1 MGVIEKLA
9 SSLNRRDELP
19 NQELAK
25 EIAEKRDTEA
35 IEELVDHLH
44 SKSNAVNSDCIKVLY
59 EIGAINPNLIAH
71 HADTFI
77 QLLDEKNNRMQWG
90 AMTALSS
97 IVHVN
102 PKPIYAALQKI
113 IETADNGTVITKDH
127 AINILIGLCSIK
139 PFADKAFNQLL
150 TQLANS
156 PSNQVPMYAEKAMPV
171 VQKKN
176 SAAFLQTLTGRM
188 KDFEKESQR
197 KRVEKLVQKLNKL

>member
-25 EIAEKRDTEA
+25 EIAAKKDAEA

-44 SKSNAVNSDCIKVLY
+44 SKNSAVNSDCIKVLY
-59 EIGAINPNLIAH
+59 EIGAIEPKLIAH

-77 QLLDEKNNRMQWG
+77 QLLDDKNNRMQWG

-97 IVHVN
+97 IVHAN
-102 PKPIYAALQKI
+102 PKPIYAALPKI
-113 IETADNGTVITKDH
+113 IETANNGTVITKDH
-127 AINILIGLCSIK
+127 AINILVGLCSIK

-150 TQLANS
+150 TQITSS
-156 PSNQVPMYAEKAMPV
+156 PANQVPMYAEKALPI

-176 SAAFLQTLTGRM
+176 SAAFLQTVTGRM
-188 KDFEKESQR
+188 KDLEKESQR
-197 KRVEKLVQKLNKL
+197 KRVDKLVQKLNKL